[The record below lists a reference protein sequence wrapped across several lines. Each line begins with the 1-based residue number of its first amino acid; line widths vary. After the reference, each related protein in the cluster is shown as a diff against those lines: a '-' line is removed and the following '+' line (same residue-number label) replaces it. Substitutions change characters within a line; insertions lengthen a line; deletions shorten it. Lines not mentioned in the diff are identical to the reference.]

1 MHGRSSRIR
10 ALLFSVALMPLV
22 AHSGASLPTDVL
34 TVPVAELRARIDQE
48 TATVAKRLTSAGQQ
62 TVQHSLSRFY
72 QWVNAYCGVADSQKD
87 LTSDDATCARNQYI
101 NYLARI
107 PDSVYRVG
115 AWTVYETGIY
125 ALLWADD
132 NLQGA
137 DPQRPFTWQLEV
149 IWPRVDSGS
158 LQPLSSQATQSLADA
173 IHTYQA
179 RWVQTGWEGYV
190 DVHVEAI
197 NACYASATIMEST
210 YSGGAHPYED
220 AHVFNWDQSAHRP
233 LRSEDLFGD
242 RQDWQRAL
250 LDLYRKHLQSSG
262 QDISDETVFS
272 DEVLKPW
279 IIGNYVVTD
288 PGLRIIGREGRSRV
302 QLIPAVDI
310 AWSELSPWLVSSAR
324 CRAISR
330 S

>member
-10 ALLFSVALMPLV
+10 ALFFSVSLMPLV
-22 AHSGASLPTDVL
+22 ARAAGPLPTDVL

-48 TATVAKRLTSAGQQ
+48 TATVAKRLSPGARQ

-72 QWVNAYCGVADSQKD
+72 QWVNAYCGVADSQKE
-87 LTSDDATCARNQYI
+87 LASDDATCARNQYV

-107 PDSVYRVG
+107 PESVYRVG
-115 AWTVYETGIY
+115 DWTVYETGIY

-132 NLQGA
+132 DLQGA

-158 LQPLSSQATQSLADA
+158 LHPLSPQATQALADA
-173 IHTYQA
+173 IHAYQA
-179 RWVQTGWEGYV
+179 GWVRAGWEGNVYV
-190 DVHVEAI
+190 HFEAI
-197 NACYASATIMEST
+197 SACYASATIGEST
-210 YSGGAHPYED
+210 YGGGAHPFEGSQ
-220 AHVFNWDQSAHRP
+220 VFNWNQSAHRP

-250 LDLYRKHLQSSG
+250 VDLYRKHLQGSG
-262 QDISDETVFS
+262 QDITDETVFS
-272 DEVLKPW
+272 DEVLRPW
-279 IIGNYVVTD
+279 IGGAYVVTD
-288 PGLRIIGREGRSRV
+288 AGLRIVEREGRSRL
-302 QLIPAVDI
+302 QIIPAVDI
-310 AWSELSPWLVSSAR
+310 AWSELSPWLVSPAHCGATS
-324 CRAISR
+324 S